1 MWWRRLRYMLLLT
14 GLCAVA
20 TCPAAKRSCTAKS
33 RAREANEL
41 LEYLADRV
49 AGSITATGRV
59 PSAPAGPTPLP
70 ACCEQ
75 DGECSADPALWAT
88 PAWQALAFSI
98 DDDFRYTYSYLP
110 DPGGRSAIVR
120 AVGDVDCD
128 GKASLY
134 EVEIRIDGDG
144 IKRTWTRKDPY
155 E

>member
-75 DGECSADPALWAT
+75 DGECSADPALWAV
-88 PAWQALAFSI
+88 PGWQALAFSV
-98 DDDFRYTYSYLP
+98 DDDFRYTYSYIP

-134 EVEIRIDGDG
+134 EVEIRIDADG
-144 IKRTWTRKDPY
+144 VKRTWTRKDPY

>member
-1 MWWRRLRYMLLLT
+1 MLLLT

-75 DGECSADPALWAT
+75 DGECSADPALWAV
-88 PAWQALAFSI
+88 PGWQALAFSV
-98 DDDFRYTYSYLP
+98 DDDFRYTYSYIP

-134 EVEIRIDGDG
+134 EVEIRIDADG
-144 IKRTWTRKDPY
+144 VKRTWTRKDPY